1 MAKTTNNVTPIE
13 DKKPEIKPIVLRN
26 NVGDVYILEFNRD
39 SIKFAE
45 ARGFKA
51 QTLEEGISMSAI
63 EDLFFY
69 SFRMHHPNMSKAN
82 TDKILYDELGGLNQA
97 IIERLAELYL
107 APFNT
112 LVATGDSAKNSKMTE
127 EL

>member
-112 LVATGDSAKNSKMTE
+112 LVATGDSAKNSKMTV

>member
-1 MAKTTNNVTPIE
+1 MAKTANNVTPIE
-13 DKKPEIKPIVLRN
+13 EKKPEIKPIVLRN

-82 TDKILYDELGGLNQA
+82 TDKILYDELGGLHDGM
-97 IIERLAELYL
+97 IERLADLYL

-112 LVATGDSAKNSKMTE
+112 LVATGDSAKNSKMTV